1 MKVEAGDGT
10 APYSVSTTT
19 GGLSG
24 TINTS
29 GGSLTL
35 SAPAGS
41 YTVVVTDA
49 VGSSTTSAVLI
60 SGPPAG
66 PTIALSG
73 TNVCAG
79 LPVPLSAT
87 SGLASYTFISPAPG
101 VVTPSGNRASV
112 SALTG
117 GPYTFTVLVTNADGC
132 TAVATRNVTVNANP
146 TVTASNNGP
155 LCAPT
160 DLGNPTLILSSTATG
175 SGLTYRWSGPVS
187 VTNSTGIVGAAIPG
201 FGINSSFR
209 TLFAVGPSATGT
221 YTVVVTNGQGCTAT
235 ATTSVTVNRSLTPT
249 FTASSFC
256 LQAQP
261 ILTASVTN
269 TNPGDNLQY
278 EIALNGTVISTSTT
292 TATSLTY
299 AALQSGNYS
308 LTVSNLS
315 TGICPRTQIL
325 NPILPGPNAPT
336 VLNTTAQLKACEG
349 AAISV
354 TATCGLLETPVV
366 TGAFAS
372 STGSGT
378 VVVFTTSTTAGI
390 YSYSVACRGLLGC
403 LSTSVTPVS
412 ATVSPLPTPQ
422 LVSNSPLCADGT
434 LSLTATGGV
443 SYTYVSAPTL
453 SFVGGT
459 ASVVTVSMP
468 TPGVYSV
475 TVTASN
481 ADGCTAAAQTS
492 VTVNALPSLTL
503 TSNSVVCVGTN
514 VTLTAGG
521 ANSYSFSGPSI
532 GSPTTNPNVVTGLA
546 VGTHTF
552 TLSATSVGGCVSTTT
567 TSVTVNAYPVPTLS
581 ASPSTTVTCLQPSV
595 TLTAGGGGTYVFRD
609 GGGTTI
615 ASVGNQAVIN
625 VGGTYSVI
633 VTTNGCSS
641 TTSLVI
647 DQTFVGSP
655 LTVGDPPASLG
666 GCLDSPIT
674 VPVGFTGTALG
685 FQWYKDGLPVS
696 GQTTATLTFG
706 SVQSAQAGSYLLVVT
721 GACISAT
728 TAAMMLTVNSL
739 PNVTLVFNN
748 QATVMNSGV
757 PIITIPPGPGQAFQ
771 VFGGIFYE
779 RVRLLDRIN
788 GYEIRAVDQST
799 TGIFTVE
806 PLGPFTII
814 VTDANGCRRT
824 VQGVI
829 ANP

>member
-1 MKVEAGDGT
+1 MRVEAGDGT

-24 TINTS
+24 TISTS

-35 SAPAGS
+35 SAPAGA

-60 SGPPAG
+60 GSPPAG

-87 SGLASYTFISPAPG
+87 SGLASYTFISPVPG

-117 GPYTFTVLVTNADGC
+117 GPPYTFTVLVTNANGC
-132 TAVATRNVTVNANP
+132 TAMATQSVTVNANP

-175 SGLTYRWSGPVS
+175 SGLTYRWTGPIS
-187 VTNSTGIVGAAIPG
+187 VTNSTGFIGAAVPG

-235 ATTSVTVNRSLTPT
+235 ATTSVTVNRSLTPS

-269 TNPGDNLQY
+269 INPGDNLQY
-278 EIALNGTVISTSTT
+278 QIALNGTVISTSTT

-308 LTVSNLS
+308 LTVANLT
-315 TGICPRTQIL
+315 TGICPRTQVL
-325 NPILPGPNAPT
+325 NPILPGPNPPT

-378 VVVFTTSTTAGI
+378 VVVFITSTTAGT
-390 YSYSVACRGLLGC
+390 YNYSVACRGLLGC
-403 LSTSVTPVS
+403 LSTTVTPVS
-412 ATVSPLPTPQ
+412 ATVSPLPTPR

-434 LSLTATGGV
+434 LSLTATGGS
-443 SYTYVSAPTL
+443 SYNTYVSTPTL
-453 SFVGGT
+453 SFVGGN
-459 ASVVTVSMP
+459 ASVVTVSNL
-468 TPGVYSV
+468 TLGGYSV
-475 TVTASN
+475 TATASN
-481 ADGCTAAAQTS
+481 ADGCTATAQ
-492 VTVNALPSLTL
+492 
-503 TSNSVVCVGTN
+503 
-514 VTLTAGG
+514 
-521 ANSYSFSGPSI
+521 
-532 GSPTTNPNVVTGLA
+532 
-546 VGTHTF
+546 
-552 TLSATSVGGCVSTTT
+552 

-581 ASPSTTVTCLQPSV
+581 ASPSTTVTCLLPSV
-595 TLTAGGGGTYVFRD
+595 TLTAGGGGTYVFRN

-633 VTTNGCSS
+633 VTSNGCSS

-655 LTVGDPPASLG
+655 LTVADPPASVG
-666 GCLDSPIT
+666 GCLGSPVT

-706 SVQSAQAGSYLLVVT
+706 SAQSAQAGSYLLVVT

-728 TAAMMLTVNSL
+728 TAAMMLTINVL

-748 QATVMNSGV
+748 QATVMNAGV
-757 PIITIPPGPGQAFQ
+757 PIITVPPGPDQAFQ
-771 VFGGIFYE
+771 VFGGVFYE

-799 TGIFTVE
+799 TGIFTVD

-814 VTDANGCRRT
+814 VTDANGCSRT